1 MIKLSNILQE
11 IQIKGAPTWE
21 DIYNLYIEKY
31 NILNFP
37 KREELKSKIFT
48 YMRERIPHIRYGI
61 GDIPTIPGLAKNLDK
76 KYLPELYKLVKNFN

>member
-37 KREELKSKIFT
+37 KREELKSKIFF
-48 YMRERIPHIRYGI
+48 PS
-61 GDIPTIPGLAKNLDK
+61 
-76 KYLPELYKLVKNFN
+76 FNR